1 MYGWLQILNNRQ
13 YWTVIPEM
21 KEIKEVS
28 PMTGD
33 VFLDDTLGEGILSR
47 V

>member
-1 MYGWLQILNNRQ
+1 MYGWLQILNNGQ
-13 YWTVIPEM
+13 YRTVIPEM

-28 PMTGD
+28 PVIGD
-33 VFLDDTLGEGILSR
+33 VFLDDALGEGILSR